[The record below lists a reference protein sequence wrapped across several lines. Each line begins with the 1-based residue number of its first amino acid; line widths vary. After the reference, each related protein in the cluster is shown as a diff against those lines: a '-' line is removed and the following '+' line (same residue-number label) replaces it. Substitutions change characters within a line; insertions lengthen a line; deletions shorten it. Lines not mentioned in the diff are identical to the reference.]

1 MASIIR
7 VKRSTGTT
15 APGSLQFGE
24 LGLTI
29 GTGTQA
35 NKGERLFVGDN
46 SGNVD
51 VVGGRYF
58 TDLMVHAPGTVA
70 SVTNPTT
77 AANGF
82 VAILDQ
88 NRKVDLWNVD
98 NLTLDGNTFSSTNTN
113 GDINIDPNGSG
124 EIVIPDDT
132 FLTFGT
138 GKDSKIEYDENGSD
152 QLKVTGADVNI
163 DITTQSTSSTTGALI
178 VDGGV
183 GIAKDLNVGGTTQS
197 NSKDTGAFV
206 IEGGVGIEKNLNVGG
221 NINIVGIVTFNDHI
235 KLPDSKELRFGD
247 SNDLVIEHDGS
258 HSRIKD
264 TGTGNLNIQASV
276 AAIQNAAGT
285 ENCAVFNQNGSVE
298 LYFDNAKKLATRID
312 GVEVTGTTD
321 TDNLVVSGVATVASA
336 KISDLTSGRVVLAGT
351 AGELEDSGNLTFNGT
366 KLTVTGN
373 AQITSDLD
381 VDGGANISGGETVL
395 SSATVSDLTNNRLVI
410 VGASGALE
418 DDANLTFDG
427 SQLSVVGIITHVGKM
442 VNTGGIEIDS
452 VGISS
457 NIIATRNG
465 AGDQLFIDPFPSG
478 GSNEGTVIIKGD
490 LQVDGTTTT
499 VNSTTATV
507 NDPIM
512 RVGDVTSIRTVMSP
526 VSSGANT
533 IVVDSVTGLATDD
546 IISATGIPGNTTIS
560 SINTGTKTL
569 TISNNTTAGITTS
582 TQLTITHAKDTNTDR
597 GISFNYNTSSGT
609 ANNKLGFFGMDDSQV
624 GANGSRV
631 WTYVPDATNTAE
643 VISGT
648 KGYLDI
654 KGIYYQSGDFSTHGI
669 TYFDSTGLQN
679 STTAPSAATF
689 TSTQLLTAV
698 TEIAITLGSAQSVTA
713 GDLVTQAGGGSQQG
727 VVKSTSNS
735 TTVTLI
741 GVTGT
746 FNTSADLILNG
757 TGTGKTPTNVST
769 TYTSKPMWT
778 TTIDGGT
785 F

>member
-46 SGNVD
+46 AGNVD

-113 GDINIDPNGSG
+113 GDINIDPNGTG

-138 GKDSKIEYDENGSD
+138 GKDSKIEYDENGDD
-152 QLKVTGADVNI
+152 QLKITGADINI
-163 DITTQSTSSTTGALI
+163 DITTQSNSVSTGALI

-183 GIAKDLNVGGTTQS
+183 GIAK
-197 NSKDTGAFV
+197 
-206 IEGGVGIEKNLNVGG
+206 NLNVGG
-221 NINIVGIVTFNDHI
+221 NFNITGITTFNDHI
-235 KLPDSKELRFGD
+235 KLPDSKEIRLGNSD
-247 SNDLVIEHDGS
+247 DLKLFHDGS
-258 HSRIKD
+258 SSRIQDSYGHLNIGSDIIDLK
-264 TGTGNLNIQASV
+264 TGNLGEV
-276 AAIQNAAGT
+276 FLTAIANG
-285 ENCAVFNQNGSVE
+285 AVNMR
-298 LYFDNAKKLATRID
+298 FDNAVKFATRID

-336 KISDLTSGRVVLAGT
+336 KISDLTNNRIVLAGT
-351 AGELEDSGNLTFNGT
+351 AGE
-366 KLTVTGN
+366 
-373 AQITSDLD
+373 
-381 VDGGANISGGETVL
+381 
-395 SSATVSDLTNNRLVI
+395 
-410 VGASGALE
+410 LE

-457 NIIATRNG
+457 NIIATRVG
-465 AGDQLFIDPFPSG
+465 AGDQLFIDPYPSG

-512 RVGDVTSIRTVMSP
+512 RVGDVTSTRTVMAT

-533 IVVDSVTGLATDD
+533 ITVDSVTGLQTDD
-546 IISATGIPGNTTIS
+546 VVAATGIPNNTTIS
-560 SINTGTKTL
+560 SINTGTKVITL
-569 TISNNTTAGITTS
+569 SANTTAGITTT
-582 TQLTITHAKDTNTDR
+582 TQLTVTHAKDTNTDR
-597 GISFNYNTSSGT
+597 GISFNYNTGT
-609 ANNKLGFFGMDDSQV
+609 GVANNKLGFFGMDDSQI

-727 VVKSTSNS
+727 VVKSSSNS

>member
-46 SGNVD
+46 AGNVD

-113 GDINIDPNGSG
+113 GDINIDPNGTG

-138 GKDSKIEYDENGSD
+138 GKDSKIEYDENGDD
-152 QLKVTGADVNI
+152 QLKFTGADINI
-163 DITTQSTSSTTGALI
+163 DITTQSNSTGTGALI

-183 GIAKDLNVGGTTQS
+183 GIAK
-197 NSKDTGAFV
+197 
-206 IEGGVGIEKNLNVGG
+206 NLNVGG
-221 NINIVGIVTFNDHI
+221 NINITGITTFNDHL
-235 KLPDSKELRFGD
+235 KLPDSKEIRL
-247 SNDLVIEHDGS
+247 
-258 HSRIKD
+258 
-264 TGTGNLNIQASV
+264 GTGNDLTLVHNGTNSVITNSMNDLNIINTGDDINITAADDFSLKVQGGEN
-276 AAIQNAAGT
+276 AIQAVGDGAVTLFFNNAA
-285 ENCAVFNQNGSVE
+285 
-298 LYFDNAKKLATRID
+298 KIATRID

-336 KISDLTSGRVVLAGT
+336 KISDLTNNRIVLAGT
-351 AGELEDSGNLTFNGT
+351 AGE
-366 KLTVTGN
+366 
-373 AQITSDLD
+373 
-381 VDGGANISGGETVL
+381 
-395 SSATVSDLTNNRLVI
+395 
-410 VGASGALE
+410 LE

-457 NIIATRNG
+457 NIIATRVG

-533 IVVDSVTGLATDD
+533 IVVDSVTGLQTDD
-546 IISATGIPGNTTIS
+546 IVTATGIPGNTTIA
-560 SINTGTKTL
+560 SINTGTKTI
-569 TISNNTTAGITTS
+569 TISANTTAGITTS

-597 GISFNYNTSSGT
+597 GISFNYNTSSGS

>member
-1 MASIIR
+1 MVNYLEQYVHLLNLDDDSISS
-7 VKRSTGTT
+7 STAGSFIIT
-15 APGSLQFGE
+15 APDNATTSENGVSSSFQV
-24 LGLTI
+24 
-29 GTGTQA
+29 
-35 NKGERLFVGDN
+35 RL
-46 SGNVD
+46 S
-51 VVGGRYF
+51 
-58 TDLMVHAPGTVA
+58 MAPT
-70 SVTNPTT
+70 SN
-77 AANGF
+77 
-82 VAILDQ
+82 VAIPVYVSDNTEALISSGSSG
-88 NRKVDLWNVD
+88 NVD

-138 GKDSKIEYDENGSD
+138 GKDSKIEYDENGDD
-152 QLKVTGADVNI
+152 QLKFTGADINI
-163 DITTQSTSSTTGALI
+163 DITTQSNSTGTGALI

-183 GIAKDLNVGGTTQS
+183 GIA
-197 NSKDTGAFV
+197 
-206 IEGGVGIEKNLNVGG
+206 KNLNVGG
-221 NINIVGIVTFNDHI
+221 NINIVGIVTFSDHI
-235 KLPDSKELRFGD
+235 RLPDSKELRLGD
-247 SNDLVIEHDGS
+247 SNDLKLVHNGTDSVISNTTND
-258 HSRIKD
+258 
-264 TGTGNLNIQASV
+264 LNITNTGDDINIT
-276 AAIQNAAGT
+276 AADDFVVKVQGSENAITAIGDGAVSLFFNNAA
-285 ENCAVFNQNGSVE
+285 
-298 LYFDNAKKLATRID
+298 KIATRID

-336 KISDLTSGRVVLAGT
+336 KISDLTNNRIVLAGT
-351 AGELEDSGNLTFNGT
+351 AGE
-366 KLTVTGN
+366 
-373 AQITSDLD
+373 
-381 VDGGANISGGETVL
+381 
-395 SSATVSDLTNNRLVI
+395 
-410 VGASGALE
+410 LE

-427 SQLSVVGIITHVGKM
+427 SQLSVVGVITHVGKM
-442 VNTGGIEIDS
+442 VNTGGIEIDN

-457 NIIATRNG
+457 NIIATR
-465 AGDQLFIDPFPSG
+465 AGGGNQIFIDPFPSG
-478 GSNEGTVIIKGD
+478 GSSEGTVIIKGD

-512 RVGDVTSIRTVMSP
+512 RVGDVTSIRTVMTT
-526 VSSGANT
+526 VASGANT
-533 IVVDSVTGLATDD
+533 IVIDSVTGLQTDD
-546 IISATGIPGNTTIS
+546 IVAATGIPGNTTIA
-560 SINTGTKTL
+560 SINTGTKTI
-569 TISNNTTAGITTS
+569 TISANTTAGISTS

-654 KGIYYQSGDFSTHGI
+654 KGIYYQSGDFSTHGVV
-669 TYFDSTGLQN
+669 YFDSTGLQN

>member
-46 SGNVD
+46 AGNVD

-58 TDLMVHAPGTVA
+58 TDLMVHAPGTVT

-88 NRKVDLWNVD
+88 DRKVDEWNVD
-98 NLTLDGNTFSSTNTN
+98 NLTLNGNTFSSTNTN
-113 GDINIDPNGSG
+113 GDINIDPDGSG

-138 GKDSKIEYDENGSD
+138 GKDSKIEYDENGTD
-152 QLKVTGADVNI
+152 QLNITGADVRINI
-163 DITTQSTSSTTGALI
+163 ATQSNDKDTGALI
-178 VDGGV
+178 V
-183 GIAKDLNVGGTTQS
+183 
-197 NSKDTGAFV
+197 
-206 IEGGVGIEKNLNVGG
+206 EGGVGIEKNLNVGG
-221 NINIVGIVTFNDHI
+221 NLNITGIVTFSDHI
-235 KLPDSKELRFGD
+235 RLPDNKEIRLGD
-247 SNDLVIEHDGS
+247 SNDLKLVHNGTDSVISNTTND
-258 HSRIKD
+258 
-264 TGTGNLNIQASV
+264 LNITNTGDDINIT
-276 AAIQNAAGT
+276 AADDIVLKVQGSEDAITAIGDG
-285 ENCAVFNQNGSVE
+285 AVNLF
-298 LYFDNAKKLATRID
+298 FDGVNKAQTRID
-312 GVEVTGTTD
+312 GFNVDGTLETNNFKVVGVSTINGNIGHTG
-321 TDNLVVSGVATVASA
+321 
-336 KISDLTSGRVVLAGT
+336 
-351 AGELEDSGNLTFNGT
+351 
-366 KLTVTGN
+366 KLT
-373 AQITSDLD
+373 
-381 VDGGANISGGETVL
+381 
-395 SSATVSDLTNNRLVI
+395 
-410 VGASGALE
+410 
-418 DDANLTFDG
+418 
-427 SQLSVVGIITHVGKM
+427 
-442 VNTGGIEIDS
+442 NTGGVEIDNI
-452 VGISS
+452 GISS
-457 NIIATRNG
+457 NRIQTRDGGGN
-465 AGDQLFIDPFPSG
+465 QIFIDPFPSG
-478 GSNEGTVIIKGD
+478 LSNEGDVIIKGN

-499 VNSTTATV
+499 VNSTNVSV

-512 RVGDVTSIRTVMSP
+512 KVGDVTSVRTVMSP

-533 IVVDSVTGLATDD
+533 IVVDSVTGLQTDD
-546 IISATGIPGNTTIS
+546 VVAATGIPANTTIS

-569 TISNNTTAGITTS
+569 TISNNTSAGITTS

-597 GISFNYNTSSGT
+597 GISFNYNTSTGT

-643 VISGT
+643 VITGT

-654 KGIYYQSGDFSTHGI
+654 KGIYYQSGDFSTHGVV
-669 TYFDSTGLQN
+669 YFDSTGLQN
-679 STTAPSAATF
+679 STTAPSAATI

-698 TEIAITLGSAQSVTA
+698 TEIAITLPSAQSVTE

-757 TGTGKTPTNVST
+757 TGTGKTPSNVST

>member
-88 NRKVDLWNVD
+88 NRKVDVWNVD

-138 GKDSKIEYDENGSD
+138 GKDSKIEYDENGTD
-152 QLKVTGADVNI
+152 QLNITGADVRINI
-163 DITTQSTSSTTGALI
+163 
-178 VDGGV
+178 
-183 GIAKDLNVGGTTQS
+183 TTQS
-197 NSKDTGAFV
+197 NSKDTGALIV
-206 IEGGVGIEKNLNVGG
+206 EGGVGIEKNLNVGG
-221 NINIVGIVTFNDHI
+221 NLNITGIVTFSDHI
-235 KLPDSKELRFGD
+235 RLPDNKEIRLGD
-247 SNDLVIEHDGS
+247 SNDLKLVHNGTDSVISNTTND
-258 HSRIKD
+258 
-264 TGTGNLNIQASV
+264 LNIINTGDDINIT
-276 AAIQNAAGT
+276 AADDFTLKVQGSEDAITAIGNG
-285 ENCAVFNQNGSVE
+285 AVSLF
-298 LYFDNAKKLATRID
+298 FDNVNKAQTRID
-312 GVEVTGTTD
+312 G
-321 TDNLVVSGVATVASA
+321 
-336 KISDLTSGRVVLAGT
+336 
-351 AGELEDSGNLTFNGT
+351 FN
-366 KLTVTGN
+366 
-373 AQITSDLD
+373 
-381 VDGGANISGGETVL
+381 VDGTLE
-395 SSATVSDLTNNRLVI
+395 TNNFV
-410 VGASGALE
+410 
-418 DDANLTFDG
+418 
-427 SQLSVVGIITHVGKM
+427 VVGVSTITGK
-442 VNTGGIEIDS
+442 VFQTGGIEIDNI
-452 VGISS
+452 GISS
-457 NIIATRNG
+457 NRIQTR
-465 AGDQLFIDPFPSG
+465 AGGGNQLFIDPYPDG
-478 GSNEGTVIIKGD
+478 LSNEGTVIIKGD

-499 VNSTTATV
+499 VNSTTSTV

-512 RVGDVTSIRTVMSP
+512 RVGDVTSIRTVMTA

-533 IVVDSVTGLATDD
+533 IVVDSVTGLQTDD
-546 IISATGIPGNTTIS
+546 VITATGIPANTTIS

-569 TISNNTTAGITTS
+569 TISNNTSAGITTT

-631 WTYVPDATNTAE
+631 WTYVPEATNTAE

-654 KGIYYQSGDFSTHGI
+654 KGIYYQSGDFSTHGVV
-669 TYFDSTGLQN
+669 YFDSTGLQV
-679 STTAPSAATF
+679 STTAPSAATI

-698 TEIAITLGSAQSVTA
+698 TEIAITLGSAQSVTE

-727 VVKSTSNS
+727 VVKTTSNS

-757 TGTGKTPTNVST
+757 TGTGKTPSAVST

>member
-15 APGSLQFGE
+15 APGTLQFGE

-70 SVTNPTT
+70 SVSNPTT

-138 GKDSKIEYDENGSD
+138 GKDSKIEYDENGTD
-152 QLKVTGADVNI
+152 QLTFTGADVRINVA
-163 DITTQSTSSTTGALI
+163 TQSNDKDTGALI
-178 VDGGV
+178 V
-183 GIAKDLNVGGTTQS
+183 
-197 NSKDTGAFV
+197 
-206 IEGGVGIEKNLNVGG
+206 EGGVGIEKNLNVGG
-221 NINIVGIVTFNDHI
+221 NLNIIGIVTFSDHI
-235 KLPDSKELRFGD
+235 RLPDNKEIRLGD
-247 SNDLVIEHDGS
+247 DNDLKLVHNGTDSVISNTTND
-258 HSRIKD
+258 
-264 TGTGNLNIQASV
+264 LNITNTGDDINIT
-276 AAIQNAAGT
+276 AADDFTLKVQGSENAITAIGDG
-285 ENCAVFNQNGSVE
+285 AVSLF
-298 LYFDNAKKLATRID
+298 FDNAAKIATRID

-336 KISDLTSGRVVLAGT
+336 KISDLTNNRIVLAGT
-351 AGELEDSGNLTFNGT
+351 DGE
-366 KLTVTGN
+366 
-373 AQITSDLD
+373 
-381 VDGGANISGGETVL
+381 
-395 SSATVSDLTNNRLVI
+395 
-410 VGASGALE
+410 LE

-457 NIIATRNG
+457 NIISTRAG
-465 AGDQLFIDPFPSG
+465 AGDQLFIDPFPTG
-478 GSNEGTVIIKGD
+478 GSSEGTVIIKGD

-512 RVGDVTSIRTVMSP
+512 RVGDVTSIRTVMAT

-533 IVVDSVTGLATDD
+533 IVVDSVTGLQTDD
-546 IISATGIPGNTTIS
+546 IVAATGIPGNTTIS

-569 TISNNTTAGITTS
+569 TISNNTTAGISTT
-582 TQLTITHAKDTNTDR
+582 TQLTVTHAKDTNTDR

-609 ANNKLGFFGMDDSQV
+609 ANNKLGFFGMDDSIA
-624 GANGSRV
+624 GADGSRV

-654 KGIYYQSGDFSTHGI
+654 KGIYYQSGDFSTHGVV
-669 TYFDSTGLQN
+669 YFDSTGLQN

-698 TEIAITLGSAQSVTA
+698 TEIAITLGSAQAVTA

-769 TYTSKPMWT
+769 TYTSKPTWT

>member
-35 NKGERLFVGDN
+35 NKGERIFVGDN

-88 NRKVDLWNVD
+88 NRKVDVWNVD
-98 NLTLDGNTFSSTNTN
+98 NLTLDGNTFSSTDTN

-138 GKDSKIEYDENGSD
+138 GKDSKIEYDENGTD
-152 QLKVTGADVNI
+152 QLNITGADVRINI
-163 DITTQSTSSTTGALI
+163 
-178 VDGGV
+178 
-183 GIAKDLNVGGTTQS
+183 TTQS
-197 NSKDTGAFV
+197 NSKDTGALIV
-206 IEGGVGIEKNLNVGG
+206 EGGVGIEKNLNVGG
-221 NINIVGIVTFNDHI
+221 NLNITGIVTFSDHI
-235 KLPDSKELRFGD
+235 RLPDNKEIRLGD
-247 SNDLVIEHDGS
+247 SNDLKLVHNGTDSVISNTTND
-258 HSRIKD
+258 
-264 TGTGNLNIQASV
+264 LNITNTGDDINIT
-276 AAIQNAAGT
+276 AADDFTLKVQGSEDAITAIGNG
-285 ENCAVFNQNGSVE
+285 AVSLF
-298 LYFDNAKKLATRID
+298 FDNVNKAQTRID
-312 GVEVTGTTD
+312 G
-321 TDNLVVSGVATVASA
+321 
-336 KISDLTSGRVVLAGT
+336 
-351 AGELEDSGNLTFNGT
+351 FN
-366 KLTVTGN
+366 
-373 AQITSDLD
+373 
-381 VDGGANISGGETVL
+381 VDGTLE
-395 SSATVSDLTNNRLVI
+395 TNNFV
-410 VGASGALE
+410 
-418 DDANLTFDG
+418 
-427 SQLSVVGIITHVGKM
+427 VVGVSTITGKIFQ
-442 VNTGGIEIDS
+442 TGGIEIDNI
-452 VGISS
+452 GISS
-457 NIIATRNG
+457 NRIQTR
-465 AGDQLFIDPFPSG
+465 AGGGNQLFIDPYPDG
-478 GSNEGTVIIKGD
+478 LSNEGTVIIKGD

-499 VNSTTATV
+499 VNSTTSTV

-512 RVGDVTSIRTVMSP
+512 RVGDVTSIRTVMTA

-533 IVVDSVTGLATDD
+533 IVIDSVTGLQTDD
-546 IISATGIPGNTTIS
+546 VVSATGIPGNTVINA
-560 SINTGTKTL
+560 INTGTKTI
-569 TISNNTTAGITTS
+569 TISNNTSAGITTT

-654 KGIYYQSGDFSTHGI
+654 KGIYYQSGDFSTHGVV
-669 TYFDSTGLQN
+669 YFDSTGLQN
-679 STTAPSAATF
+679 STTAPGAATI

-698 TEIAITLGSAQSVTA
+698 TEIAITLGSAQAVTA
-713 GDLVTQAGGGSQQG
+713 GDLVTQAGGGTQQG
-727 VVKSTSNS
+727 VVKTSS
-735 TTVTLI
+735 SGTTVTLI

-757 TGTGKTPTNVST
+757 TGTGKTPSAVST

>member
-29 GTGTQA
+29 GAGTQA

-46 SGNVD
+46 AGNVD

-77 AANGF
+77 ASNGF

-88 NRKVDLWNVD
+88 SRKVDQWNVD

-138 GKDSKIEYDENGSD
+138 GKDSKIEYDEAQDD
-152 QLKVTGADVNI
+152 QLKFTGADINI
-163 DITTQSTSSTTGALI
+163 DITTQSNSVSTGALI

-183 GIAKDLNVGGTTQS
+183 GIAK
-197 NSKDTGAFV
+197 
-206 IEGGVGIEKNLNVGG
+206 NLNVGG
-221 NINIVGIVTFNDHI
+221 NINITGIVTFSNHI
-235 KLPDSKELRFGD
+235 RLPDTKELRLGD
-247 SNDLVIEHDGS
+247 SDDMKLVHDGTDSNITNATNDLNIINTGDDINITAADDFVVKVQGGENAIKALGDGQV
-258 HSRIKD
+258 
-264 TGTGNLNIQASV
+264 NLYYNNSNKFQ
-276 AAIQNAAGT
+276 
-285 ENCAVFNQNGSVE
+285 
-298 LYFDNAKKLATRID
+298 TRID
-312 GVEVTGTTD
+312 GVNVDGTVE

-336 KISDLTSGRVVLAGT
+336 KISDLT
-351 AGELEDSGNLTFNGT
+351 
-366 KLTVTGN
+366 
-373 AQITSDLD
+373 
-381 VDGGANISGGETVL
+381 
-395 SSATVSDLTNNRLVI
+395 NNRIVI
-410 VGASGALE
+410 VGTDGELE

-427 SQLSVVGIITHVGKM
+427 SNLSVVGVITHVGKM
-442 VNTGGIEIDS
+442 ANTGGIEIDS

-457 NIIATRNG
+457 NKIETRPG
-465 AGDQLFIDPFPSG
+465 CGDQLFLDPFPSG

-512 RVGDVTSIRTVMSP
+512 RVGDVTSIRTVMAT
-526 VSSGANT
+526 VSSGANQ
-533 IVVDSVTGLATDD
+533 IVIDSVTGLLTDD
-546 IISATGIPGNTTIS
+546 IVAGTGIPGNTTIS
-560 SINTGTKTL
+560 SINTGTKTI
-569 TISNNTTAGITTS
+569 TISNNTTAGIGTAS
-582 TQLTITHAKDTNTDR
+582 QLTITHAKDTNTDR

-631 WTYVPDATNTAE
+631 WTYVPEATNTAE
-643 VISGT
+643 VITGT

-654 KGIYYQSGDFSTHGI
+654 KGIYYQSGDFSTHGVA
-669 TYFDSTGLQN
+669 YFDSTGLQN

-727 VVKSTSNS
+727 VVKTTSNS

>member
-29 GTGTQA
+29 GAGTQA

-138 GKDSKIEYDENGSD
+138 GKDSKIEYDENGTD
-152 QLKVTGADVNI
+152 QLNITGADVRINI
-163 DITTQSTSSTTGALI
+163 
-178 VDGGV
+178 
-183 GIAKDLNVGGTTQS
+183 TTQS
-197 NSKDTGAFV
+197 NSKDTGALIV
-206 IEGGVGIEKNLNVGG
+206 EGGVGIEKNLNVGG
-221 NINIVGIVTFNDHI
+221 NINITGIVTFSDHI
-235 KLPDSKELRFGD
+235 RLPDSKELRLGNDNDFTLVHNGTDSVIDNNTGD
-247 SNDLVIEHDGS
+247 LNITTTGSGDDINITSNDDFTVRVAGSGGSEQAITAIGDGAV
-258 HSRIKD
+258 
-264 TGTGNLNIQASV
+264 TLFFN
-276 AAIQNAAGT
+276 NAA
-285 ENCAVFNQNGSVE
+285 
-298 LYFDNAKKLATRID
+298 KIATRID

-336 KISDLTSGRVVLAGT
+336 KISDLTNNRIVLAGT
-351 AGELEDSGNLTFNGT
+351 AGELED
-366 KLTVTGN
+366 
-373 AQITSDLD
+373 
-381 VDGGANISGGETVL
+381 DG
-395 SSATVSDLTNNRLVI
+395 
-410 VGASGALE
+410 
-418 DDANLTFDG
+418 NLTFDG
-427 SQLSVVGIITHVGKM
+427 SELSVVGVITHVGKM
-442 VNTGGIEIDS
+442 VNTGGIEIDN

-457 NIIATRNG
+457 NIIATR
-465 AGDQLFIDPFPSG
+465 AGGGNQIFIDPFPSG
-478 GSNEGTVIIKGD
+478 GSSEGTVIIKGD

-512 RVGDVTSIRTVMSP
+512 RVGDVTSIRTVMTT
-526 VSSGANT
+526 VASGANT
-533 IVVDSVTGLATDD
+533 IVIDSVTGLQTDD
-546 IISATGIPGNTTIS
+546 IVAATGIPGNTTIA
-560 SINTGTKTL
+560 SINTGTKTI
-569 TISNNTTAGITTS
+569 TISANTTAGISTS

-609 ANNKLGFFGMDDSQV
+609 ANNKLGFFGMDDSQA

-654 KGIYYQSGDFSTHGI
+654 KGIYYQSGDFSTHGVV
-669 TYFDSTGLQN
+669 YFDSTGLQN

-746 FNTSADLILNG
+746 FNTSADLRLNG

-778 TTIDGGT
+778 TTVDGGT

>member
-70 SVTNPTT
+70 SVSNPTT

-138 GKDSKIEYDENGSD
+138 GKDSKIEYDENGTD
-152 QLKVTGADVNI
+152 QLTFTGADVRINVA
-163 DITTQSTSSTTGALI
+163 TQSNDKDTGALI
-178 VDGGV
+178 V
-183 GIAKDLNVGGTTQS
+183 
-197 NSKDTGAFV
+197 
-206 IEGGVGIEKNLNVGG
+206 EGGVGIEKNLNVGG
-221 NINIVGIVTFNDHI
+221 NLNIIGIVTFSDHI
-235 KLPDSKELRFGD
+235 RLPDNKELRMGD
-247 SNDLVIEHDGS
+247 DNDFRLYHNGN
-258 HSRIKD
+258 HSFIDRASG
-264 TGTGNLNIQASV
+264 GTGDIFVRLGTDN
-276 AAIQNAAGT
+276 AIIAKTDNA
-285 ENCAVFNQNGSVE
+285 VE

-336 KISDLTSGRVVLAGT
+336 KISDLTNNRIVLAGT
-351 AGELEDSGNLTFNGT
+351 DGE
-366 KLTVTGN
+366 
-373 AQITSDLD
+373 
-381 VDGGANISGGETVL
+381 
-395 SSATVSDLTNNRLVI
+395 
-410 VGASGALE
+410 LE

-457 NIIATRNG
+457 NIISTRAG
-465 AGDQLFIDPFPSG
+465 AGDQLFIDPFPTG
-478 GSNEGTVIIKGD
+478 GSSEGTVIIKGD

-512 RVGDVTSIRTVMSP
+512 RVGDVTSIRTVMAT

-533 IVVDSVTGLATDD
+533 IVVDSVTGLQTDD
-546 IISATGIPGNTTIS
+546 IVTATGIPGNTTIS

-569 TISNNTTAGITTS
+569 TISNNTTAGISTT
-582 TQLTITHAKDTNTDR
+582 TQLTVTHAKDTNTDR

-609 ANNKLGFFGMDDSQV
+609 ANNKLGFFGMDDSIA
-624 GANGSRV
+624 GADGSRV

-654 KGIYYQSGDFSTHGI
+654 KGIYYQSGDFSTHGVV
-669 TYFDSTGLQN
+669 YFDSTGLQN

-698 TEIAITLGSAQSVTA
+698 TEIAITLGSAQAVTA

-727 VVKSTSNS
+727 VVKTTSNS

-769 TYTSKPMWT
+769 TYTSKPTWT

>member
-15 APGSLQFGE
+15 APGTLQFGE

-58 TDLMVHAPGTVA
+58 TDLMVHAPGTVT

-88 NRKVDLWNVD
+88 DRKVDEWNVD
-98 NLTLDGNTFSSTNTN
+98 NLKLNGNTFSSTNTN
-113 GDINIDPNGSG
+113 GDINIDPDGTG

-138 GKDSKIEYDENGSD
+138 GKDSKIEYDENGTD
-152 QLKVTGADVNI
+152 QLTFTGADVRINVA
-163 DITTQSTSSTTGALI
+163 TQSNDKDTGALI
-178 VDGGV
+178 V
-183 GIAKDLNVGGTTQS
+183 
-197 NSKDTGAFV
+197 
-206 IEGGVGIEKNLNVGG
+206 EGGVGIEKNLNVGG
-221 NINIVGIVTFNDHI
+221 NLNITGIVTFSDHI
-235 KLPDSKELRFGD
+235 RLPDNKEIRLGD
-247 SNDLVIEHDGS
+247 SNDLKLVHNGTDSVISNTTND
-258 HSRIKD
+258 
-264 TGTGNLNIQASV
+264 LNITNTGDDINITAADDFTLKVQGNEDAITAIGDGAVSLFFDGASK
-276 AAIQNAAGT
+276 AQ
-285 ENCAVFNQNGSVE
+285 
-298 LYFDNAKKLATRID
+298 TRID
-312 GVEVTGTTD
+312 GFNVDGTLE
-321 TDNLVVSGVATVASA
+321 TDNF
-336 KISDLTSGRVVLAGT
+336 K
-351 AGELEDSGNLTFNGT
+351 
-366 KLTVTGN
+366 
-373 AQITSDLD
+373 
-381 VDGGANISGGETVL
+381 
-395 SSATVSDLTNNRLVI
+395 
-410 VGASGALE
+410 
-418 DDANLTFDG
+418 
-427 SQLSVVGIITHVGKM
+427 VVGISTITGK
-442 VNTGGIEIDS
+442 VFQTGGIEIDNI
-452 VGISS
+452 GISS
-457 NIIATRNG
+457 NRIETR
-465 AGDQLFIDPFPSG
+465 AGGGNQIFIDPFPSG
-478 GSNEGTVIIKGD
+478 LSNEGDVIIKGN

-499 VNSTTATV
+499 VNSTNVSV

-512 RVGDVTSIRTVMSP
+512 RVGDVTSVRTVMTA

-533 IVVDSVTGLATDD
+533 IVVDSVTGLQTDD
-546 IISATGIPGNTTIS
+546 VIAATGIPGNTTIS

-569 TISNNTTAGITTS
+569 TISNNTTAGITTT

-597 GISFNYNTSSGT
+597 GISFNYNTGT
-609 ANNKLGFFGMDDSQV
+609 GVANNKLGFFGMDDSQV

-654 KGIYYQSGDFSTHGI
+654 KGIYYQSGDFSTHGVV
-669 TYFDSTGLQN
+669 YFDSTGLQN

-698 TEIAITLGSAQSVTA
+698 TEIAITLGSAQAVTA

-727 VVKSTSNS
+727 VVKTTSNS

-757 TGTGKTPTNVST
+757 TGTGKTPSNVST
-769 TYTSKPMWT
+769 TYTSKPTWT

>member
-138 GKDSKIEYDENGSD
+138 GKDSKIEYDENGTD
-152 QLKVTGADVNI
+152 QLNITGADVRINI
-163 DITTQSTSSTTGALI
+163 
-178 VDGGV
+178 
-183 GIAKDLNVGGTTQS
+183 TTQS
-197 NSKDTGAFV
+197 NSKDTGALIV
-206 IEGGVGIEKNLNVGG
+206 EGGVGIEKNLNVGG
-221 NINIVGIVTFNDHI
+221 NLAITGIVTFSDHI
-235 KLPDSKELRFGD
+235 RLPDTKELRLGD
-247 SNDLVIEHDGS
+247 SNDLKLVHNGTDSVISNTTND
-258 HSRIKD
+258 
-264 TGTGNLNIQASV
+264 LNITNTGDDINIT
-276 AAIQNAAGT
+276 AADDFTLKVQGSENAITAIGDG
-285 ENCAVFNQNGSVE
+285 AVSLF
-298 LYFDNAKKLATRID
+298 FDNVSKAQTRID
-312 GVEVTGTTD
+312 G
-321 TDNLVVSGVATVASA
+321 
-336 KISDLTSGRVVLAGT
+336 
-351 AGELEDSGNLTFNGT
+351 FN
-366 KLTVTGN
+366 
-373 AQITSDLD
+373 
-381 VDGGANISGGETVL
+381 VDGTLE
-395 SSATVSDLTNNRLVI
+395 TNNFV
-410 VGASGALE
+410 
-418 DDANLTFDG
+418 
-427 SQLSVVGIITHVGKM
+427 VVGVSTITGK
-442 VNTGGIEIDS
+442 VFQTGGIEIDNI
-452 VGISS
+452 GISS
-457 NIIATRNG
+457 NRIQTR
-465 AGDQLFIDPFPSG
+465 AGGGNQLFIDPYPDG
-478 GSNEGTVIIKGD
+478 LSNEGTVIIKGD

-499 VNSTTATV
+499 VNSTTSTV

-512 RVGDVTSIRTVMSP
+512 RVGDVTSIRTVMTA

-533 IVVDSVTGLATDD
+533 IVVDSVTGLQTDD
-546 IISATGIPGNTTIS
+546 VITATGIPANTTIS

-569 TISNNTTAGITTS
+569 TISNNTSAGITTS

-597 GISFNYNTSSGT
+597 GISFNYNTSSGS

-654 KGIYYQSGDFSTHGI
+654 KGIYYQSGDFSTHGVV
-669 TYFDSTGLQN
+669 YFDSTGLQV
-679 STTAPSAATF
+679 STTAPSAATI

-698 TEIAITLGSAQSVTA
+698 TEIAITLGSAQS
-713 GDLVTQAGGGSQQG
+713 DR
-727 VVKSTSNS
+727 KSTRLNS
-735 TTVTLI
+735 
-741 GVTGT
+741 
-746 FNTSADLILNG
+746 SH
-757 TGTGKTPTNVST
+757 
-769 TYTSKPMWT
+769 W
-778 TTIDGGT
+778 
-785 F
+785 

>member
-58 TDLMVHAPGTVA
+58 TDLMVHAPGTVT

-88 NRKVDLWNVD
+88 NRKVDEWNVD
-98 NLTLDGNTFSSTNTN
+98 NLTLNGNTFSSTNTN

-138 GKDSKIEYDENGSD
+138 GKDSKIEYDENGTD
-152 QLKVTGADVNI
+152 QLNITGADVRINI
-163 DITTQSTSSTTGALI
+163 
-178 VDGGV
+178 
-183 GIAKDLNVGGTTQS
+183 TTQS
-197 NSKDTGAFV
+197 NSKDTGALIV
-206 IEGGVGIEKNLNVGG
+206 EGGVGIEKNLNVGG
-221 NINIVGIVTFNDHI
+221 NLAITGIVTFSDHI
-235 KLPDSKELRFGD
+235 RLPDTKELRLGD
-247 SNDLVIEHDGS
+247 SNDLKLLHSGTDSVISNTTND
-258 HSRIKD
+258 
-264 TGTGNLNIQASV
+264 LNITNTGDDINIT
-276 AAIQNAAGT
+276 AADDFTLKVQGSENAITAIGDG
-285 ENCAVFNQNGSVE
+285 AVSLF
-298 LYFDNAKKLATRID
+298 FDNVSKAQTRID
-312 GVEVTGTTD
+312 G
-321 TDNLVVSGVATVASA
+321 
-336 KISDLTSGRVVLAGT
+336 
-351 AGELEDSGNLTFNGT
+351 FN
-366 KLTVTGN
+366 
-373 AQITSDLD
+373 
-381 VDGGANISGGETVL
+381 VDGTLE
-395 SSATVSDLTNNRLVI
+395 TNNFV
-410 VGASGALE
+410 
-418 DDANLTFDG
+418 
-427 SQLSVVGIITHVGKM
+427 VVGVSTITGK
-442 VNTGGIEIDS
+442 VFQTGGIEIDNI
-452 VGISS
+452 GISS
-457 NIIATRNG
+457 NRIQTR
-465 AGDQLFIDPFPSG
+465 AGGGNQLFIDPYPDG
-478 GSNEGTVIIKGD
+478 LSNEGTVIIKGD

-499 VNSTTATV
+499 VNSTTSTV

-512 RVGDVTSIRTVMSP
+512 RVGDVTSIRTVMTA

-533 IVVDSVTGLATDD
+533 IVVDSVTGLQTDD
-546 IISATGIPGNTTIS
+546 VITATGIPANTTIS

-569 TISNNTTAGITTS
+569 TISNNTSAGITTT

-631 WTYVPDATNTAE
+631 WTYVPEATNTAE

-654 KGIYYQSGDFSTHGI
+654 KGIYYQSGDFSTHGVV
-669 TYFDSTGLQN
+669 YFDSTGLQV
-679 STTAPSAATF
+679 STTAPSAATI

-757 TGTGKTPTNVST
+757 TGTGKTPSAVST

>member
-46 SGNVD
+46 AGNVD

-88 NRKVDLWNVD
+88 NRKVDVWNVD

-138 GKDSKIEYDENGSD
+138 GKDSKIEYDENGTD
-152 QLKVTGADVNI
+152 QLNITGADVRVNI
-163 DITTQSTSSTTGALI
+163 A
-178 VDGGV
+178 
-183 GIAKDLNVGGTTQS
+183 TQS
-197 NSKDTGAFV
+197 NSKDTGAFIV
-206 IEGGVGIEKNLNVGG
+206 EGGVGIEKNLNVGG
-221 NINIVGIVTFNDHI
+221 NINITGIVTFSDHI
-235 KLPDSKELRFGD
+235 RLPDNKELRLGD
-247 SNDLVIEHDGS
+247 SNDLKIYH
-258 HSRIKD
+258 
-264 TGTGNLNIQASV
+264 
-276 AAIQNAAGT
+276 
-285 ENCAVFNQNGSVE
+285 NGSDSYLDNSTGDFFIRNNSNAIKIRPKNDEESIVAHENGAVE
-298 LYFDNAKKLATRID
+298 LHFDGNKKFSTRID

-336 KISDLTSGRVVLAGT
+336 KISDLTNNRIVLAGT
-351 AGELEDSGNLTFNGT
+351 AGE
-366 KLTVTGN
+366 
-373 AQITSDLD
+373 
-381 VDGGANISGGETVL
+381 
-395 SSATVSDLTNNRLVI
+395 
-410 VGASGALE
+410 LE

-427 SQLSVVGIITHVGKM
+427 SELSVVGVITHVGKM
-442 VNTGGIEIDS
+442 VNTGGIEIDN

-457 NIIATRNG
+457 NIIATR
-465 AGDQLFIDPFPSG
+465 AGGGNQIFIDPFPSG
-478 GSNEGTVIIKGD
+478 GSSEGTVIIKGD

-512 RVGDVTSIRTVMSP
+512 RVGDVTSIRTVMTT
-526 VSSGANT
+526 VASGANT
-533 IVVDSVTGLATDD
+533 IVIDSVTGLQTDD
-546 IISATGIPGNTTIS
+546 IVAATGIPGNTTIA
-560 SINTGTKTL
+560 SINTGTKTI
-569 TISNNTTAGITTS
+569 TISANTTAGISTS

-609 ANNKLGFFGMDDSQV
+609 SNNKLGFFGMDDSQA

-778 TTIDGGT
+778 TTVDGGT

>member
-46 SGNVD
+46 AGNVD

-77 AANGF
+77 ASNGF

-88 NRKVDLWNVD
+88 SRKVDQWNVD

-113 GDINIDPNGSG
+113 GDINIDPNGTG

-138 GKDSKIEYDENGSD
+138 GKDSKIEYDENGDD
-152 QLKVTGADVNI
+152 QLKFTGADINI
-163 DITTQSTSSTTGALI
+163 DITTQSNSTGTGALI

-183 GIAKDLNVGGTTQS
+183 GIAK
-197 NSKDTGAFV
+197 
-206 IEGGVGIEKNLNVGG
+206 NLNVGG
-221 NINIVGIVTFNDHI
+221 NINITGITTFNDHL
-235 KLPDSKELRFGD
+235 KLPDSKEIRL
-247 SNDLVIEHDGS
+247 
-258 HSRIKD
+258 
-264 TGTGNLNIQASV
+264 GTGNDLTLVHNGTNSVITNSMNDLNIINTGDDINITAADDFSLKVQGGEN
-276 AAIQNAAGT
+276 AIQAVGDGAVTLFFNNAA
-285 ENCAVFNQNGSVE
+285 
-298 LYFDNAKKLATRID
+298 KIATRID

-336 KISDLTSGRVVLAGT
+336 KISDLTNNRIVLAGT
-351 AGELEDSGNLTFNGT
+351 AGE
-366 KLTVTGN
+366 
-373 AQITSDLD
+373 
-381 VDGGANISGGETVL
+381 
-395 SSATVSDLTNNRLVI
+395 
-410 VGASGALE
+410 LE

-457 NIIATRNG
+457 NIIATRVG

-533 IVVDSVTGLATDD
+533 IVVDSVTGLQTDD
-546 IISATGIPGNTTIS
+546 IVAATGIPGNTTIA
-560 SINTGTKTL
+560 SINTGTKTI
-569 TISNNTTAGITTS
+569 TISANTTAGITTS

-597 GISFNYNTSSGT
+597 GISFNYNTSSGS

>member
-46 SGNVD
+46 AGNVD

-58 TDLMVHAPGTVA
+58 TDLMVHAPGTVT

-88 NRKVDLWNVD
+88 NRKVDEWNVD
-98 NLTLDGNTFSSTNTN
+98 NLTLNGNTFSSTNTN

-138 GKDSKIEYDENGSD
+138 GKDSKIEYDENGTD
-152 QLKVTGADVNI
+152 QLTFTGADVRIN
-163 DITTQSTSSTTGALI
+163 ITTQSNGKDTGALI
-178 VDGGV
+178 V
-183 GIAKDLNVGGTTQS
+183 
-197 NSKDTGAFV
+197 
-206 IEGGVGIEKNLNVGG
+206 EGGVGIEKNLNVGG
-221 NINIVGIVTFNDHI
+221 NLNITGIVTFADHI
-235 KLPDSKELRFGD
+235 RLPDNKELRMGD
-247 SNDLVIEHDGS
+247 DNDFRLFHNGS
-258 HSRIKD
+258 HSFIDR
-264 TGTGNLNIQASV
+264 
-276 AAIQNAAGT
+276 AAGGQGDIFVRLGT
-285 ENCAVFNQNGSVE
+285 DNAIVAKTDNAVE

-336 KISDLTSGRVVLAGT
+336 KISDLTNNRIVLAGT
-351 AGELEDSGNLTFNGT
+351 AGE
-366 KLTVTGN
+366 
-373 AQITSDLD
+373 
-381 VDGGANISGGETVL
+381 
-395 SSATVSDLTNNRLVI
+395 
-410 VGASGALE
+410 LE

-457 NIIATRNG
+457 NIIATRVG
-465 AGDQLFIDPFPSG
+465 AGDQLFIDPYPSG

-533 IVVDSVTGLATDD
+533 IVVDSVTGLQTDD
-546 IISATGIPGNTTIS
+546 IVTATGIPGNTTIS
-560 SINTGTKTL
+560 SINTGTKTI
-569 TISNNTTAGITTS
+569 TISNNTSAGITTS

-597 GISFNYNTSSGT
+597 GISFNYNTSSGS

-654 KGIYYQSGDFSTHGI
+654 KGIYYQSGDFSTHGVV
-669 TYFDSTGLQN
+669 YFDSTGLQN
-679 STTAPSAATF
+679 STTAPSAATI

-698 TEIAITLGSAQSVTA
+698 TEIAITLPSAQSVTE

-727 VVKSTSNS
+727 VVKTTSNS

-757 TGTGKTPTNVST
+757 TGTGKTPSNVST

>member
-58 TDLMVHAPGTVA
+58 TDLMVHAPGTVT

-88 NRKVDLWNVD
+88 NRKVDEWNVD
-98 NLTLDGNTFSSTNTN
+98 NLTLNGNTFSSTNTN
-113 GDINIDPNGSG
+113 GDINIDPDGSG

-138 GKDSKIEYDENGSD
+138 GKDSKIEYDENGTD
-152 QLKVTGADVNI
+152 QLTFTGADVRI
-163 DITTQSTSSTTGALI
+163 
-178 VDGGV
+178 
-183 GIAKDLNVGGTTQS
+183 NVTTQS
-197 NSKDTGAFV
+197 NSKDTGALIV
-206 IEGGVGIEKNLNVGG
+206 EGGVGIEKNLNVGG
-221 NINIVGIVTFNDHI
+221 NLNITGIVTFSDHI
-235 KLPDSKELRFGD
+235 RLPDNKEIRLGD
-247 SNDLVIEHDGS
+247 SNDLKLVHNGTDSVISNTTND
-258 HSRIKD
+258 
-264 TGTGNLNIQASV
+264 LNIINTGDDINIT
-276 AAIQNAAGT
+276 AADDFTLKVQGSEDAITAIGNG
-285 ENCAVFNQNGSVE
+285 AVSLF
-298 LYFDNAKKLATRID
+298 FDNVNKAQTRID
-312 GVEVTGTTD
+312 G
-321 TDNLVVSGVATVASA
+321 
-336 KISDLTSGRVVLAGT
+336 
-351 AGELEDSGNLTFNGT
+351 FN
-366 KLTVTGN
+366 
-373 AQITSDLD
+373 
-381 VDGGANISGGETVL
+381 VDGTLE
-395 SSATVSDLTNNRLVI
+395 TNNFV
-410 VGASGALE
+410 
-418 DDANLTFDG
+418 
-427 SQLSVVGIITHVGKM
+427 VVGVSTITGK
-442 VNTGGIEIDS
+442 VFQTGGIEIDNI
-452 VGISS
+452 GISS
-457 NIIATRNG
+457 NRIQTR
-465 AGDQLFIDPFPSG
+465 AGGGNQLFIDPYPDG
-478 GSNEGTVIIKGD
+478 LSNEGTVIIKGD

-499 VNSTTATV
+499 VNSTTSTV

-512 RVGDVTSIRTVMSP
+512 RVGDVTSIRTVMTA

-533 IVVDSVTGLATDD
+533 IVVDSVTGLQTDD
-546 IISATGIPGNTTIS
+546 VITATGIPANTTIS

-569 TISNNTTAGITTS
+569 TISNNTSAGITTT

-631 WTYVPDATNTAE
+631 WTYVPEATNTAE

-654 KGIYYQSGDFSTHGI
+654 KGIYYQSGDFSTHGVV
-669 TYFDSTGLQN
+669 YFDSTGLQV
-679 STTAPSAATF
+679 STTAPSAATI

-698 TEIAITLGSAQSVTA
+698 TEIAITLGSAQSVTE

-727 VVKSTSNS
+727 VVKTTSNS

-757 TGTGKTPTNVST
+757 TGTGKTPSAVST

>member
-88 NRKVDLWNVD
+88 NRKVDVWNVD
-98 NLTLDGNTFSSTNTN
+98 NLTLDLNTLSSTNTN

-138 GKDSKIEYDENGSD
+138 GKDSKIEYDENGTD
-152 QLKVTGADVNI
+152 QLNITGADVRINI
-163 DITTQSTSSTTGALI
+163 
-178 VDGGV
+178 
-183 GIAKDLNVGGTTQS
+183 TTQS
-197 NSKDTGAFV
+197 NSKDTGALIV
-206 IEGGVGIEKNLNVGG
+206 EGGVGIEKNLNVGG
-221 NINIVGIVTFNDHI
+221 NLNITGIVTFSDHI
-235 KLPDSKELRFGD
+235 RLPDNKEIRLGD
-247 SNDLVIEHDGS
+247 SNDLKLVHNGTDSVISNTTND
-258 HSRIKD
+258 
-264 TGTGNLNIQASV
+264 LNITNTGDDIVITAADDVALKVQGGENAVHCAGDGAVSLFFDGASK
-276 AAIQNAAGT
+276 AQ
-285 ENCAVFNQNGSVE
+285 
-298 LYFDNAKKLATRID
+298 TRID
-312 GVEVTGTTD
+312 G
-321 TDNLVVSGVATVASA
+321 
-336 KISDLTSGRVVLAGT
+336 
-351 AGELEDSGNLTFNGT
+351 FN
-366 KLTVTGN
+366 
-373 AQITSDLD
+373 
-381 VDGGANISGGETVL
+381 VDGTLE
-395 SSATVSDLTNNRLVI
+395 TNNFV
-410 VGASGALE
+410 
-418 DDANLTFDG
+418 
-427 SQLSVVGIITHVGKM
+427 VVGVSTITGKIFQ
-442 VNTGGIEIDS
+442 TGGIEIDNI
-452 VGISS
+452 GISS
-457 NIIATRNG
+457 NRIQTR
-465 AGDQLFIDPFPSG
+465 AGGGNQLFIDPYPDG
-478 GSNEGTVIIKGD
+478 LSNEGTVIIKGD

-499 VNSTTATV
+499 VNSTTSTV

-512 RVGDVTSIRTVMSP
+512 RVGDVTSIRTVMTA

-533 IVVDSVTGLATDD
+533 IVIDSVTGLQTDD
-546 IISATGIPGNTTIS
+546 VVTATGIPGNTVINA
-560 SINTGTKTL
+560 INTGTKTI
-569 TISNNTTAGITTS
+569 TISNNTSAGITTTS
-582 TQLTITHAKDTNTDR
+582 QLTITHAKDTNTDR

-654 KGIYYQSGDFSTHGI
+654 KGIYYQSGDFSTHGVV
-669 TYFDSTGLQN
+669 YFDSTGLQN
-679 STTAPSAATF
+679 STTAPGSATI

-713 GDLVTQAGGGSQQG
+713 GDLVTQAGGGTQQG
-727 VVKSTSNS
+727 VVKTSS
-735 TTVTLI
+735 SGTTVTLI

-757 TGTGKTPTNVST
+757 TGTGKTPSAVST

>member
-58 TDLMVHAPGTVA
+58 TDLMVHAPGTVT

-88 NRKVDLWNVD
+88 NRKVDEWNVD
-98 NLTLDGNTFSSTNTN
+98 NLTLNGNTFSSTNTN
-113 GDINIDPNGSG
+113 GDINIDPDGSG

-138 GKDSKIEYDENGSD
+138 GKDSKIEYDENGTD
-152 QLKVTGADVNI
+152 QLNITGADVRINI
-163 DITTQSTSSTTGALI
+163 
-178 VDGGV
+178 
-183 GIAKDLNVGGTTQS
+183 TTQS
-197 NSKDTGAFV
+197 NSKDTGALIV
-206 IEGGVGIEKNLNVGG
+206 EGGVGIEKNLNVGG
-221 NINIVGIVTFNDHI
+221 NLNITGIVTFSDHI
-235 KLPDSKELRFGD
+235 RLPDNKEIRLGD
-247 SNDLVIEHDGS
+247 SNDLKLVHNGTDSVISNTTND
-258 HSRIKD
+258 
-264 TGTGNLNIQASV
+264 LNIINTGDDINIT
-276 AAIQNAAGT
+276 AADDFTLKVQGSEDAITAIGNG
-285 ENCAVFNQNGSVE
+285 AVSLF
-298 LYFDNAKKLATRID
+298 FDNVNKAQTRID
-312 GVEVTGTTD
+312 G
-321 TDNLVVSGVATVASA
+321 
-336 KISDLTSGRVVLAGT
+336 
-351 AGELEDSGNLTFNGT
+351 FN
-366 KLTVTGN
+366 
-373 AQITSDLD
+373 
-381 VDGGANISGGETVL
+381 VDGTLE
-395 SSATVSDLTNNRLVI
+395 TNNFV
-410 VGASGALE
+410 
-418 DDANLTFDG
+418 
-427 SQLSVVGIITHVGKM
+427 VVGVSTITGK
-442 VNTGGIEIDS
+442 VFQTGGIEIDNI
-452 VGISS
+452 GISS
-457 NIIATRNG
+457 NRIQTR
-465 AGDQLFIDPFPSG
+465 AGGGNQLFIDPYPDG
-478 GSNEGTVIIKGD
+478 LSNEGTVIIKGD

-499 VNSTTATV
+499 VNSTTSTV

-512 RVGDVTSIRTVMSP
+512 RVGDVTSIRTVMTA

-533 IVVDSVTGLATDD
+533 IVVDSVTGLQTDD
-546 IISATGIPGNTTIS
+546 VITATGIPANTTIS

-569 TISNNTTAGITTS
+569 TISNNTSAGITTT

-654 KGIYYQSGDFSTHGI
+654 KGIYYQSGDFSTHGVV
-669 TYFDSTGLQN
+669 YFDSTGLQV
-679 STTAPSAATF
+679 STTAPSAATI

-698 TEIAITLGSAQSVTA
+698 TEIAITLGSAQSVTE

-727 VVKSTSNS
+727 VVKTTSNS

-757 TGTGKTPTNVST
+757 TGTGKTPSAVST

>member
-88 NRKVDLWNVD
+88 NRKVDVWNVD
-98 NLTLDGNTFSSTNTN
+98 NLTLDGNTFSSTDTN

-138 GKDSKIEYDENGSD
+138 GKDSKIEYDENGTD
-152 QLKVTGADVNI
+152 QLNITGADVRINI
-163 DITTQSTSSTTGALI
+163 ATQSNNKDTGALI
-178 VDGGV
+178 V
-183 GIAKDLNVGGTTQS
+183 
-197 NSKDTGAFV
+197 
-206 IEGGVGIEKNLNVGG
+206 EGGVGIEKNLNVGG
-221 NINIVGIVTFNDHI
+221 NLNIIGIVTFSDHI
-235 KLPDSKELRFGD
+235 RLPDNKEIRLGD
-247 SNDLVIEHDGS
+247 SNDLKLVHNGTDSVISNTTND
-258 HSRIKD
+258 
-264 TGTGNLNIQASV
+264 LNIINTGDDINIT
-276 AAIQNAAGT
+276 AADDFTLKVQGSEDAITAIGNG
-285 ENCAVFNQNGSVE
+285 AVSLF
-298 LYFDNAKKLATRID
+298 FDNVNKAQTRID
-312 GVEVTGTTD
+312 G
-321 TDNLVVSGVATVASA
+321 
-336 KISDLTSGRVVLAGT
+336 
-351 AGELEDSGNLTFNGT
+351 FN
-366 KLTVTGN
+366 
-373 AQITSDLD
+373 
-381 VDGGANISGGETVL
+381 VDGTLE
-395 SSATVSDLTNNRLVI
+395 TNNFV
-410 VGASGALE
+410 
-418 DDANLTFDG
+418 
-427 SQLSVVGIITHVGKM
+427 VVGVSTITGKIFQ
-442 VNTGGIEIDS
+442 TGGIEIDNI
-452 VGISS
+452 GISS
-457 NIIATRNG
+457 NRIETR
-465 AGDQLFIDPFPSG
+465 AGGGNQLTIDPYPSG

-512 RVGDVTSIRTVMSP
+512 RVGDVTSVRTVMTT
-526 VSSGANT
+526 VASGANT
-533 IVVDSVTGLATDD
+533 IVIDSVTGLQTADVVV
-546 IISATGIPGNTTIS
+546 ATGIPGNTVIDA
-560 SINTGTKTL
+560 INTGTKTI
-569 TISNNTTAGITTS
+569 TISNNTSAGIS
-582 TQLTITHAKDTNTDR
+582 TGSQLTITHAKDTNTDR

-643 VISGT
+643 VITGT

-654 KGIYYQSGDFSTHGI
+654 KGIYYQSGDFSTHGVV
-669 TYFDSTGLQN
+669 YFDSTGLQN
-679 STTAPSAATF
+679 STTAPGSATI

-713 GDLVTQAGGGSQQG
+713 GDLVTQAGGGTQQG

-757 TGTGKTPTNVST
+757 TGTGKTPSAVST